1 MYWYGGGW
9 PLWEILLTWAV
20 MIAILVL
27 IIWGVWTLASRPNR
41 PRPES
46 SQPDEARQILDQRL
60 ARGDIDA
67 DEYRRLR
74 DLLGR

>member
-9 PLWEILLTWAV
+9 PLWGVVLTWV
-20 MIAILVL
+20 IMIGILAM
-27 IIWGVWTLASRPNR
+27 IGWGVWTLASRSNPQR
-41 PRPES
+41 PGSPE
-46 SQPDEARQILDQRL
+46 PDGARQILEQRL
-60 ARGDIDA
+60 VRGEIDA